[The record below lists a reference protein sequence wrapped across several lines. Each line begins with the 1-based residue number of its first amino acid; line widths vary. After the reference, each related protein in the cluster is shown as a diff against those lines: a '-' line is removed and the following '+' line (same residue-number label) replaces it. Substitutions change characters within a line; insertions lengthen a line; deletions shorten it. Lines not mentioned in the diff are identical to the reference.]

1 MMILIEEYLK
11 TVKYFDNGNFT
22 IIDRLSMEISDTNN
36 NNFPLWDCEILV
48 ADASATIKILGNER
62 HFLAEGYDN
71 LYYISPKNQVQWIPK
86 YDIFYQAAQTI
97 IDVVRDTA
105 RQYGYVTKDNDST
118 FRDSML
124 KAITIALKAYTG
136 RQQYIR
142 IPILLDIDLCKTP
155 TGFNYNRIPR
165 FYDVNKNGFQTIIDA
180 MSKIIKNHLQLNTTE
195 TSLPIY
201 IINGLL
207 SKIDLK

>member
-1 MMILIEEYLK
+1 MMILVEEYLK

-36 NNFPLWDCEILV
+36 NSFPLWNCEFLV
-48 ADASATIKILGNER
+48 TDASATIKISGNER
-62 HFLAEGYDN
+62 HFLAEGYEN

-86 YDIFYQAAQTI
+86 YDVFYQAAQTI
-97 IDVVRDTA
+97 IDVFGDAA

-124 KAITIALKAYTG
+124 KAITIVLKAYTD
-136 RQQYIR
+136 RRQYIR
-142 IPILLDIDLCKTP
+142 IPILLDIDLYKTP
-155 TGFNYNRIPR
+155 IGFNYNRMPR

-180 MSKIIKNHLQLNTTE
+180 ISKTIKNHFQLNTAE
-195 TSLPIY
+195 ASLPIY
-201 IINGLL
+201 TIDGLL